1 MNLRANDAVLVA
13 AKRTPIGRAF
23 KGSLVDHRGDDLAA
37 LVIRAALAD
46 VPALKP
52 SEVEDLILGCAQPA
66 GEQGYNMARPVTLL
80 AGLNQA
86 AGTTVN
92 RYCASSLQALRMAF
106 HAIRAGEAHVQV
118 AAGVEAVSRY
128 LNGKADGMEGTK
140 NERFSEAETQL
151 PDVYLAMGETAER
164 VADAFEVSRDQMD
177 DYALESQRR
186 AGVAVNG
193 GEFER
198 EIVPVQLSDGRVF
211 ERDESPRPS
220 TTRAGLAGLRTVFRE
235 QGRVTAGNA
244 CPLNDG
250 AAATVVMSGRRVKEL
265 QIQPR
270 ARIIASAVSAVDPS
284 LMGVGPIESTR
295 RVLALAGMTMADV
308 DRVELNEAFAA
319 QVIPSMDALNIPHE
333 RLNVRG
339 GALALGHPFGMT
351 GARLVT
357 TLLHTLEDQD
367 VEIGLATL
375 CVGGGQG
382 MALLLQRL

>member
-1 MNLRANDAVLVA
+1 MTIRANDAVLVA
-13 AKRTPIGRAF
+13 AKRTAIGRAF
-23 KGSLVDHRGDDLAA
+23 KGSLAGHRGDDLAA
-37 LVIRAALAD
+37 LAIRSVLAD
-46 VPALKP
+46 VAGLEP
-52 SEVEDLILGCAQPA
+52 SQVEDLILGCAQPA

-80 AGLNQA
+80 AGLSQA

-118 AAGVEAVSRY
+118 AAGVEAISRY
-128 LNGKADGMEGTK
+128 AYGKADGMEGTK
-140 NERFSEAETQL
+140 NERFSQPETQL

-164 VADAFEVSRDQMD
+164 VAEAYQISRDQMD
-177 DYALESQRR
+177 EYALESQRR
-186 AGVAVNG
+186 AAAAIKDGV
-193 GEFER
+193 FER
-198 EIVPVQLSDGRVF
+198 EIVPVTLADGRVF
-211 ERDESPRPS
+211 KCDESPRPS
-220 TTRAGLAGLRTVFRE
+220 TTRAGLASLRTVFRE
-235 QGRVTAGNA
+235 QGHVTAGNA

-250 AAATVVMSGRRVKEL
+250 AAATIVMSGRRAQEL
-265 QIQPR
+265 QIPPR
-270 ARIIASAVSAVDPS
+270 ARIIASAVSAVDPA

-319 QVIPSMDALNIPHE
+319 QVIPSMEALKIPHE

-357 TLLHTLEDQD
+357 TLLHILEDDDQ
-367 VEIGLATL
+367 EIGLATL
-375 CVGGGQG
+375 CVGGGRG
-382 MALLLQRL
+382 MALLVQRL